1 MAAPQTKN
9 LHIYTIWSVD
19 NGGNGRAGAR
29 ATEQPIVFSFFR
41 VPEMFHL
48 HSNRNQTKN
57 AFCVRWHKM
66 IIVKNNTQ
74 S

>member
-29 ATEQPIVFSFFR
+29 ATEQPIVFSFIRAPDISISPKCFTCT
-41 VPEMFHL
+41 PIE
-48 HSNRNQTKN
+48 TKP
-57 AFCVRWHKM
+57 KM
-66 IIVKNNTQ
+66 RSVSDGIK
-74 S
+74 